1 LGIIFRPIISGLK
14 NKMDRHPQQ
23 IKRTRQDKKRNI
35 ANQNNKS
42 KMRSLVKKFMAT
54 KKQDEAGKLYKEAV
68 SFIDKM
74 SQKGLIHSNTAARK
88 KAQITHHLNSLTKS

>member
-1 LGIIFRPIISGLK
+1 
-14 NKMDRHPQQ
+14 MDRHPQQ

-42 KMRSLVKKFMAT
+42 KMKSLVKKLMASE
-54 KKQDEAGKLYKEAV
+54 KQDEAEKLYKDAV

-74 SQKGLIHSNTAARK
+74 SQKKLIHSNTAARK
-88 KAQITHHLNSLTKS
+88 KAQITRHFNSLTKS